1 MRPQI
6 LFLPI
11 LLLLLVPAAASAQ
24 GDDHM
29 KPIAV
34 KRVTA
39 VLLVDEIEPCLNFWV
54 DRLGFTKAGEVPDGS
69 KLAFVMLQKGT
80 TEVMYQTYASVQKD
94 DAQAAKDMR
103 KGPTFLY
110 IEVDNLDAVLT
121 ALKSSKIVQPE
132 RTAFYGMREVGYQDP
147 AGHFVTFAQAVAA
160 NRELGVGMTR
170 LGLLH
175 HGFVHHAT
183 G

>member
-11 LLLLLVPAAASAQ
+11 LVLFLLPPIVSAQ
-24 GDDHM
+24 GDEHV

-54 DRLGFTKAGEVPDGS
+54 DRLGFTKAGEVPNGN

-94 DAQAAKDMR
+94 DTQATKDLR

-110 IEVDNLDAVLT
+110 VEVDDLDAVIA
-121 ALKSSKIVQPE
+121 ALKGVPVVMPV
-132 RTAFYGMREVGYQDP
+132 RTTFYGAKEIGVKDP
-147 AGHFVTFAQAVAA
+147 AGHVVTFAQYGPAPQ
-160 NRELGVGMTR
+160 
-170 LGLLH
+170 H
-175 HGFVHHAT
+175 
-183 G
+183 

>member
-6 LFLPI
+6 FLPI
-11 LLLLLVPAAASAQ
+11 LLLLLVPAVSAQ
-24 GDDHM
+24 GDQHV

-34 KRVTA
+34 KRITA

-54 DRLGFTKAGEVPDGS
+54 DRLGFTKAGEVPDGN

-94 DAQAAKDMR
+94 DTQATKDMR

-110 IEVDNLDAVLT
+110 VEVDDLDAVIA
-121 ALKSSKIVQPE
+121 ALKGVPVVMPV
-132 RTAFYGMREVGYQDP
+132 RTTFYGAREIGVKDP
-147 AGHFVTFAQAVAA
+147 AGHFVTFAQDGAA
-160 NRELGVGMTR
+160 PQ
-170 LGLLH
+170 H
-175 HGFVHHAT
+175 
-183 G
+183 

>member
-39 VLLVDEIEPCLNFWV
+39 VLLVEEIEPCLNFWV
-54 DRLGFTKAGEVPDGS
+54 VRLGFTKAGEVPDGN

-94 DAQAAKDMR
+94 DTQATKDMR

-110 IEVDNLDAVLT
+110 VEVDDLDAVIA
-121 ALKSSKIVQPE
+121 ALKGVPVVTPV
-132 RTAFYGMREVGYQDP
+132 RTTFYGAREIGVKDP
-147 AGHFVTFAQAVAA
+147 AGHFVTFAQYGAA
-160 NRELGVGMTR
+160 PQ
-170 LGLLH
+170 H
-175 HGFVHHAT
+175 
-183 G
+183 

>member
-6 LFLPI
+6 FFLPT
-11 LLLLLVPAAASAQ
+11 LLLLLLPVAVSAQ
-24 GDDHM
+24 GDEHM

-39 VLLVDEIEPCLNFWV
+39 LLLVDEIEPCLNFWV
-54 DRLGFTKAGEVPDGS
+54 DRLGFAKAGEVPDGN

-94 DAQAAKDMR
+94 DFQAAKDIR

-110 IEVDNLDAVLT
+110 VEVDDLDAVIA
-121 ALKSSKIVQPE
+121 ALKGVPVVMPV
-132 RTAFYGMREVGYQDP
+132 RTTFYGAREIGVKDP
-147 AGHFVTFAQAVAA
+147 AGHFVTFAQYGVAPQ
-160 NRELGVGMTR
+160 
-170 LGLLH
+170 H
-175 HGFVHHAT
+175 
-183 G
+183 

>member
-6 LFLPI
+6 FFPI
-11 LLLLLVPAAASAQ
+11 LVLLLLPIIVSAQ
-24 GDDHM
+24 GDQHV

-54 DRLGFTKAGEVPDGS
+54 DRLGFTKAGEVPDGN

-94 DAQAAKDMR
+94 DAQLAKDAR

-110 IEVDNLDAVLT
+110 VEVDDLDAVMP
-121 ALKSSKIVQPE
+121 V
-132 RTAFYGMREVGYQDP
+132 RTTFYGAREVGVKDP
-147 AGHFVTFAQAVAA
+147 AGHFVTFAQYGPAPQ
-160 NRELGVGMTR
+160 
-170 LGLLH
+170 H
-175 HGFVHHAT
+175 
-183 G
+183 

>member
-24 GDDHM
+24 GDDHV

-39 VLLVDEIEPCLNFWV
+39 VLLVEEIEPCLNFWV
-54 DRLGFTKAGEVPDGS
+54 DRLGFTKAGEVPDGN

-94 DAQAAKDMR
+94 DTQATKDMR

-110 IEVDNLDAVLT
+110 VEVDDLDAVIA
-121 ALKSSKIVQPE
+121 ALKGVPVVTPV
-132 RTAFYGMREVGYQDP
+132 RTTFYGAREIGVKDP
-147 AGHFVTFAQAVAA
+147 AGHFVTFAQYGAA
-160 NRELGVGMTR
+160 PQ
-170 LGLLH
+170 H
-175 HGFVHHAT
+175 
-183 G
+183 